1 MDNRPPPPPHGN
13 NTNGAN
19 KKSGLPDGNYDIFI
33 IPPHSSGGGFLYL
46 PSLQPHRN
54 SFLAGV
60 ACTLAAVGIWTVVVP
75 ILKEW
80 FATIASS
87 GGPGV
92 LLLLAVVAVAA
103 WAIGKTQTEAEA
115 GGRKP
120 PPTPDPSGAG
130 TFPNANGFT
139 PGPSP
144 FAGANGSTPSGSNPF
159 AGTNGSTPF
168 GATPKPQPS
177 WQQSAGSSAS
187 SNWQKA
193 REETKKREEEKRKKE
208 EAEKK
213 KQDAEKKAKEAAEKE
228 KWEKARA
235 REREAREKEARE
247 KIAQERIKKE
257 QEAKAAAKAAAEPP
271 AGSGLGAKNYQKPT
285 AQSFAGDED
294 EYSFRPY
301 DAPKVPRRPV
311 PKGSQGSFVSEGAS
325 SWGGSQST
333 SKTTPPPSQRGPYS
347 TKDENKIQIKAV
359 YAFTDLS
366 PKPAL
371 QLIAG
376 FGNVTDG
383 LVLKMT
389 TEGLFIDDDVRGVGQ
404 REWDVKAWTLKL
416 VEVWCTQ
423 FAARCG
429 PATPAR
435 YALKQKEPGQ
445 RFFSASGNGA
455 FSSKNNLTSEELD
468 LILVDLLRTCRNCCL
483 LQNDSQSN
491 ADNGSSIQTG
501 DLKSFH
507 VLRACIRDADN
518 KKYVFIIDSSEAW
531 KVALGLQRLR
541 RGSQV
546 RSLGVSGLPS
556 SEANRILSTLGWT

>member
-1 MDNRPPPPPHGN
+1 MDNRPPPPPHGSN
-13 NTNGAN
+13 PSGSN

-75 ILKEW
+75 ILREW
-80 FATIASS
+80 FASIASS

-103 WAIGKTQTEAEA
+103 WAFGKTQTEAEA

-120 PPTPDPSGAG
+120 APGPDASGAG
-130 TFPNANGFT
+130 VFPNANGFT
-139 PGPSP
+139 PGSNP
-144 FAGANGSTPSGSNPF
+144 FAGANGSTPF
-159 AGTNGSTPF
+159 GT
-168 GATPKPQPS
+168 APKPQPS
-177 WQQSAGSSAS
+177 WQQSAGGSAS
-187 SNWQKA
+187 SSWQKA

-213 KQDAEKKAKEAAEKE
+213 KQETERKAKETAEKE

-247 KIAQERIKKE
+247 KIAQERTKKE
-257 QEAKAAAKAAAEPP
+257 QEAKTGAASAT
-271 AGSGLGAKNYQKPT
+271 GSGLGAKNYQKPT

-301 DAPKVPRRPV
+301 DTPKVPRRPV
-311 PKGSQGSFVSEGAS
+311 PKGSQGSFVSETAS

-333 SKTTPPPSQRGPYS
+333 AKTTPPPSQRGPYS

-366 PKPAL
+366 PKPTL

-455 FSSKNNLTSEELD
+455 FSSKSGLTSEELD

-483 LQNDSQSN
+483 LQNDSQQKT
-491 ADNGSSIQTG
+491 DNGASVQSG

-507 VLRACIRDADN
+507 VLRACVRDADN

-546 RSLGVSGLPS
+546 RSLGVSGLPA
-556 SEANRILSTLGWT
+556 SEANRILTTLGWT